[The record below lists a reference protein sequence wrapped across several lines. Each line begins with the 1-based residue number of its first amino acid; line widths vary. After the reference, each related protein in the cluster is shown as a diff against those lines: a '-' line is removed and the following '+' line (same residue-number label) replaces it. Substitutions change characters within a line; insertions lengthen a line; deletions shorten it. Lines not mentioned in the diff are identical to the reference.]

1 MGASRLACTVIQV
14 IREKHHSKPFKMRY
28 SNLAL
33 AAAAVTAV
41 NAQDRPED
49 EPIFDYYTKA
59 LLKENTAENQATLL
73 TLVVN
78 TVVIGNYTEPNV
90 VIMVPGILAPG
101 EVDGTEVNLMPYFNG
116 DLKTTNKGGDEGVS
130 VNFLDG
136 GGAEPLKKNMPAND
150 EESNQYFLLTHL
162 YQFFGALLGC
172 SMQGMSGFDAY
183 TADPSMF
190 EVHKFMN
197 LNLSENTYFIQQ
209 VGMAA
214 ASFGV
219 AEEDVATVGEALNSL
234 FNVRCAPPATAVEA
248 QGPQLQSICIDEE
261 TCPLAEDADCAL
273 YSDKGGNSTTTTT
286 PASSGMPTATGGNG
300 DGGAAEPTEVPTD
313 AAAVHGLGLGALVA
327 AVAAFA
333 L

>member
-1 MGASRLACTVIQV
+1 MLYNKVV
-14 IREKHHSKPFKMRY
+14 
-28 SNLAL
+28 L
-33 AAAAVTAV
+33 AAAAATAV
-41 NAQDRPED
+41 NAQRPSD
-49 EPIFDYYTKA
+49 ESICDYYTTA
-59 LLKENTAENQATLL
+59 LLEENTAENQATLL

-90 VIMVPGILAPG
+90 GIKVPGILAPG
-101 EVDGTEVNLMPYFNG
+101 EVDGEDVKLLPYFNG
-116 DLKTTNKGGDEGVS
+116 ELATTNRGGNQGVK

-136 GGAEPLKKNMPAND
+136 GAAEPLKKNMPAD
-150 EESNQYFLLTHL
+150 DDESNQYFLLTHL
-162 YQFFGALLGC
+162 YQFFGSLLGC
-172 SMQGMSGFDAY
+172 TMQGMSGFDAY

-197 LNLSENTYFIQQ
+197 LNLAENTYFIQQ